1 LQKSAAAAPLH
12 HLLYGLEDWMMMT
25 TTRQESEFVRDVVS
39 GTLLEDAISWIA
51 GNMDPE
57 DVFSDSQLRQWAD
70 ENGLVES
77 DE

>member
-1 LQKSAAAAPLH
+1 
-12 HLLYGLEDWMMMT
+12 MMGT
-25 TTRQESEFVRDVVS
+25 TASQDSEFLRDVIS

-51 GNMDPE
+51 GNMNPE